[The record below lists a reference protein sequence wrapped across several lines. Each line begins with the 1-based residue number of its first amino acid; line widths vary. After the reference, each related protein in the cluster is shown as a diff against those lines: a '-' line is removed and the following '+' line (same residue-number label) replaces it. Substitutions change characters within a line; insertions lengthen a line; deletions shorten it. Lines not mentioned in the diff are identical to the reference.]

1 MTPRNLKEELT
12 LTGNG
17 FLFDHVTGL
26 TYTLNSTGGFI
37 FQKLMEKM
45 PPNDIVKAVRENFDT
60 DDATARQDI
69 EEFYELTRTYGIL

>member
-26 TYTLNSTGGFI
+26 TYTLNSTGCFI

-45 PPNDIVKAVRENFDT
+45 APNDIVKAVREAFDI

-69 EEFYELTRTYGIL
+69 EELYELTRTYGIL

>member
-12 LTGNG
+12 LTSNG

-26 TYTLNSTGGFI
+26 TYTLNSTGGLI
-37 FQKLMEKM
+37 FKKLMEKM
-45 PPNDIVKAVRENFDT
+45 APNDIVKALREAFDI